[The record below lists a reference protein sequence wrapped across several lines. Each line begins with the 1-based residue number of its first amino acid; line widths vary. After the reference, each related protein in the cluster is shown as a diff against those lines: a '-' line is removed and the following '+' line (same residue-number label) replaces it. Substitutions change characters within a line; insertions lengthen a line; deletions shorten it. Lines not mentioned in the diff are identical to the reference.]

1 MMLDTII
8 VDTLINDKHDGNDD
22 DVHNDGTGTILHDSV
37 LLRYIVAPTAK
48 LWNLVPN

>member
-1 MMLDTII
+1 MINTMM
-8 VDTLINDKHDGNDD
+8 VDTLIDDKHDAIND